1 MNATRLLI
9 LAAILSGLANGASAL
24 TVTDQVTPE
33 VVRQNPKAWTI
44 TAKKTNDHMIAFT
57 ITHAV
62 PQPRYVIGSLRI
74 RDREHLLL
82 TSDFPAYLHDEGSA
96 TYYFSISS
104 DLIANSE
111 FEVSASVFVHSHGED
126 VPLPGTVI
134 SVIRLKDFAP

>member
-1 MNATRLLI
+1 MNAIRLLI
-9 LAAILSGLANGASAL
+9 LLALLRCLTTSASAL

-33 VVRQNPKAWTI
+33 VVKQNPKAWTI
-44 TAKKTNDHMIAFT
+44 TAKKTDGHLVAFT

-62 PQPRYVIGSLRI
+62 PRPRYVVGSLRI
-74 RDREHLLL
+74 RDGEHLLL
-82 TSDFPAYLHDEGSA
+82 TSDFPAYVHEEGSA

-111 FEVSASVFVHSHGED
+111 FEFSASFFVHSHGED